1 MQQIETI
8 LQFLD
13 EKKSLFLQFEQESE
27 QMCFCLPDEI
37 EGHMEQRLALQKK
50 IQDLDQQLSALY
62 ESLPEAAQAV
72 SNQEDF
78 SDLPATLRPVYDRS
92 LEIKGVINRIL
103 QNEPMLKERL
113 ELERADL
120 LKKLEENKKSSGSV
134 AQKYYNSI
142 HTGINKPYFAQ
153 KVTKA

>member
-8 LQFLD
+8 LQLLD

-27 QMCFCLPDEI
+27 QMCFCPLDKI
-37 EGHMEQRLALQKK
+37 AGHMEQRLALQEN
-50 IQDLDQQLSALY
+50 IEYLDQQLSALY
-62 ESLPEAAQAV
+62 ESVPGAAQTA
-72 SNQEDF
+72 SNQK
-78 SDLPATLRPVYDRS
+78 DLSALPDELRPVYDRS

-103 QNEPMLKERL
+103 QNGPMLQERL

-120 LKKLEENKKSSGSV
+120 LKKLEENRKSSGSV

-142 HTGINKPYFAQ
+142 HTGIHQPYFSQ
-153 KVTKA
+153 KITKV

>member
-8 LQFLD
+8 LQFRD
-13 EKKSLFLQFEQESE
+13 EKKPVSPNSSRNPK